1 MNLKFLLGEIA
12 SQPAVVTLDS
22 AKCTIVYVLIK
33 VGEAYRKFYY
43 LARIREHPSG
53 IYLPNS
59 LFSNILVSSVGDKV
73 KIGVIS
79 TSDDAISIQEFV
91 NYTRGFGVK

>member
-33 VGEAYRKFYY
+33 
-43 LARIREHPSG
+43 
-53 IYLPNS
+53 
-59 LFSNILVSSVGDKV
+59 
-73 KIGVIS
+73 
-79 TSDDAISIQEFV
+79 
-91 NYTRGFGVK
+91 